1 MILGF
6 RLMRSGSSFIVVSR
20 LFILCALL
28 LCSCLVSSL
37 FMITSCRHRLS
48 PITTTA
54 LACCCF
60 ATLGDPLIVRA
71 VGFAMGVSCALI
83 ALSAARP
90 VAIDSGCAAEFITTG
105 LLAV

>member
-6 RLMRSGSSFIVVSR
+6 RLMRSGSSFIVVRR

-28 LCSCLVSSL
+28 LCFCLVSSL
-37 FMITSCRHRLS
+37 FRIASCRHRLS
-48 PITTTA
+48 LITTIA

-60 ATLGDPLIVRA
+60 ATLCDLLIFRV
-71 VGFAMGVSCALI
+71 VGFVILAFCALI
-83 ALSAARP
+83 ALSVVMP
-90 VAIDSGCAAEFITTG
+90 VAIDSDCAAEFITTG